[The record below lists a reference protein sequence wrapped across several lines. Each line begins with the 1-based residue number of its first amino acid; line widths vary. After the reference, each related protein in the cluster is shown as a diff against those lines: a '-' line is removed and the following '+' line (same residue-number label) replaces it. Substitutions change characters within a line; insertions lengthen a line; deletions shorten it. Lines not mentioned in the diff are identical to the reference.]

1 MNLILKWN
9 QNHRCIRQSNM
20 QNRKLKDKLDIKCG
34 LYFVNEIFLFVKE
47 YINWLMIAI
56 FSVLSEKKKN

>member
-1 MNLILKWN
+1 
-9 QNHRCIRQSNM
+9 M
-20 QNRKLKDKLDIKCG
+20 QNRKLKDKLNIKCG

-56 FSVLSEKKKN
+56 FSVLSGKKRIKKLYQLIFIFCDGVIMK

>member
-1 MNLILKWN
+1 
-9 QNHRCIRQSNM
+9 M

-47 YINWLMIAI
+47 YINWLIIAI
-56 FSVLSEKKKN
+56 FQFYLKKKRINKLCQLIFIFCGGVIMK

>member
-1 MNLILKWN
+1 
-9 QNHRCIRQSNM
+9 M

>member
-1 MNLILKWN
+1 
-9 QNHRCIRQSNM
+9 M

-56 FSVLSEKKKN
+56 FSVLSGKKRIKKLYQLIFIFCDGVIMK